1 MSIFSFTFFLF
12 FISLSSLNTLQ
23 EENTQNSIFEEYEIG
38 YYKDQNF
45 TRYSKIFYEEL
56 LIKGADHY
64 KEDYDFTHVLVKV
77 KGDTTDLKY
86 FIRSRPTAPFCSS
99 IAVSFLKDTLHTSPQ
114 RFYRDY

>member
-38 YYKDQNF
+38 YYKDQKF
-45 TRYSKIFYEEL
+45 TRYSKIFYEGL
-56 LIKGADHY
+56 LVKGSDDY

-77 KGDTTDLKY
+77 EGDTTDLKY

-99 IAVSFLKDTLHTSPQ
+99 IVVSFLKDTLHSSPQ